1 MSDSASSTIELG
13 HEAVDHPHKR
23 QSATLDSSDKSV
35 EEKRSIKAV
44 NENGKQVTV
53 TWSGMSIHIPAP
65 EAVQGDTLWSDTILN
80 DMTGQLRPGEMMLV
94 LGRPGEGCSSLLK
107 ILSNDRDG
115 FGKVDGSVHYA
126 NLDHNQA
133 AKFRQQLMFN
143 NEDDIH
149 FPTLTVDQTIK
160 FALRNKT
167 PAERPEGMSREGF
180 VEKTR
185 DEIRSSLGILH
196 TKRTLVGNEFF
207 RGVSGGERKRVSLA
221 EVMAGQSP
229 VQCWDQSSRGLDAS
243 SALDFAKSLR
253 SIADEQR
260 KTIIASLYQAGNAI
274 YDQFDKVMVI
284 AAGRTIHYG
293 PRHLARP
300 YFEEMGFVCGRDG
313 STYYNSG
320 NGYAVYTPPPAPAE
334 CHQEPD
340 NYGK

>member
-23 QSATLDSSDKSV
+23 QSATLGSSDKSV
-35 EEKRSIKAV
+35 EEKCSIKAV

-53 TWSGMSIHIPAP
+53 TWSGMSIHVPAS
-65 EAVQGDTLWSDTILN
+65 EAVQGDTLWSD
-80 DMTGQLRPGEMMLV
+80 MLV
-94 LGRPGEGCSSLLK
+94 LGRPGEGCLSLLK

-149 FPTLTVDQTIK
+149 FLILTVDQTIK

-167 PAERPEGMSREGF
+167 PAERPEGMSREGL

-221 EVMAGQSP
+221 EVMADQSP
-229 VQCWDQSSRGLDAS
+229 VQCWDQSTRGLDAS

-284 AAGRTIHYG
+284 AAGQTIYYG

>member
-1 MSDSASSTIELG
+1 M
-13 HEAVDHPHKR
+13 
-23 QSATLDSSDKSV
+23 Q
-35 EEKRSIKAV
+35 
-44 NENGKQVTV
+44 
-53 TWSGMSIHIPAP
+53 
-65 EAVQGDTLWSDTILN
+65 TILN
-80 DMTGQLRPGEMMLV
+80 DMTGQLRPREMMLV

-167 PAERPEGMSREGF
+167 AAERPEGMSREGF

-196 TKRTLVGNEFF
+196 TKRILVGNEFV

-221 EVMAGQSP
+221 EVMAGQFRARFS
-229 VQCWDQSSRGLDAS
+229 
-243 SALDFAKSLR
+243 KSLR

-284 AAGRTIHYG
+284 VAGRTIYYG

-300 YFEEMGFVCGRDG
+300 YFEEMGFVCGRG
-313 STYYNSG
+313 AFG
-320 NGYAVYTPPPAPAE
+320 VYLSLLVSAF
-334 CHQEPD
+334 D
-340 NYGK
+340 